1 MFWRGRVVKQMG
13 KCMVSFWSV
22 ERQPCQKLDGFAF
35 RRRRMSALD
44 APRQKPPVVCRKL
57 SGTANGRRRACYL
70 RAMRYFIVSH
80 NAALALLAHMPNPR
94 FGDSEPEIVSIAG
107 ACALLDQEAQEVI
120 DRYDLGIETL
130 DLLVPSRADR
140 RRSKHVKTHLCTNEL
155 PAGSFISLGHWM
167 GDLDAYVC
175 SPELAFLQ
183 TAHDGDA
190 AAAIYAGYAMTSD
203 YRLDNLAPGGV
214 TSRDAGMRDGR
225 LTTKE
230 LIAAYLDR
238 ASKVRGAAKAKAL
251 LPYVEEGS
259 RSPRESGLCMF
270 MSLPARYG
278 GLALGKAELNKKY
291 FIRDGYND
299 GRNRKLRVLER
310 TPDITLTAKAEV
322 GLDKVRA
329 GLLPEVLTA
338 LIDYDSDAI
347 HDGSEKIHKDAERRN
362 ELQLLNGV
370 AYFTVTTDQASD
382 YEKLVRLCERIR
394 RKLHRRK
401 RPIFYKPMTE
411 EARYLAQARLETK
424 RFKLWQTVIET
435 HQHW

>member
-1 MFWRGRVVKQMG
+1 
-13 KCMVSFWSV
+13 
-22 ERQPCQKLDGFAF
+22 
-35 RRRRMSALD
+35 
-44 APRQKPPVVCRKL
+44 
-57 SGTANGRRRACYL
+57 
-70 RAMRYFIVSH
+70 
-80 NAALALLAHMPNPR
+80 MPNPR
-94 FGDSEPEIVSIAG
+94 FGDSEPEVVSIAG
-107 ACALLDQEAQEVI
+107 ACALLDQEVQEVI

-183 TAHDGDA
+183 AVHDGDA

-214 TSRDAGMRDGR
+214 TSRDAGMRDGK

-251 LPYVEEGS
+251 LPYVVEGS

-270 MSLPARYG
+270 MSLPAHYG
-278 GLALGKAELNKKY
+278 GFALGKAELNKKY

-322 GLDKVRA
+322 GMYKVKA
-329 GLLPEVLTA
+329 GLLPEVLAA

-347 HDGSEKIHKDAERRN
+347 HDGREKIRKDAERRN
-362 ELQLLNGV
+362 ELELLSDV

-382 YEKLVRLCERIR
+382 YEKLVRLCERVR
-394 RKLHRRK
+394 RKLHRNK
-401 RPIFYKPMTE
+401 RPIFNKPMSE
-411 EARYLAQARLETK
+411 EQRYFALKRVETK
-424 RFKLWQTVIET
+424 RFKLWQTVIEAR
-435 HQHW
+435 QHW

>member
-1 MFWRGRVVKQMG
+1 MG
-13 KCMVSFWSV
+13 
-22 ERQPCQKLDGFAF
+22 
-35 RRRRMSALD
+35 
-44 APRQKPPVVCRKL
+44 
-57 SGTANGRRRACYL
+57 
-70 RAMRYFIVSH
+70 YFIVSH
-80 NAALALLAHMPNPR
+80 NAALALLAHIPNPR
-94 FGDSEPEIVSIAG
+94 FGDSEPEVVSIAG
-107 ACALLDQEAQEVI
+107 ACALCDQEAQEFI
-120 DRYDLGIETL
+120 DRYDLGIDTL
-130 DLLVPSRADR
+130 DVLVPKRADR
-140 RRSKHVKTHLCTNEL
+140 RRTKHVATHLCTNEL
-155 PAGSFISLGHWM
+155 PAGSFISLGHWR

-183 TAHDGDA
+183 AAHDDDA
-190 AAAIYAGYAMTSD
+190 AEAIYAGYAMTSD
-203 YRLDNLAPGGV
+203 YRLDNLVPGGV
-214 TSRDAGMRDGR
+214 TSRDAGMRDGG

-230 LIAAYLDR
+230 LIAAYLGR

-251 LPYVEEGS
+251 LSYVKEGS

-270 MSLPARYG
+270 MSLPAHYG
-278 GLALGKAELNKKY
+278 GLALGEAELNKKY

-338 LIDYDSDAI
+338 LVDYDSDAI
-347 HDGSEKIHKDAERRN
+347 HDGREKIRKDAERRN

-394 RKLHRRK
+394 RKLHRNK
-401 RPIFYKPMTE
+401 RPIFNKSMSE
-411 EARYLAQARLETK
+411 EQRYFALARVETK
-424 RFKLWQTVIET
+424 RFKLWQTVIES
-435 HQHW
+435 HLHW

>member
-1 MFWRGRVVKQMG
+1 
-13 KCMVSFWSV
+13 
-22 ERQPCQKLDGFAF
+22 
-35 RRRRMSALD
+35 
-44 APRQKPPVVCRKL
+44 
-57 SGTANGRRRACYL
+57 
-70 RAMRYFIVSH
+70 MRYFIVSH

-94 FGDSEPEIVSIAG
+94 FGDSGPEVVSIAG
-107 ACALLDQEAQEVI
+107 ACALLDQEAREAI
-120 DRYDLGIETL
+120 DHYDLGIETL
-130 DLLVPSRADR
+130 DLLVPSRAGR

-183 TAHDGDA
+183 TVHDGDA
-190 AAAIYAGYAMTSD
+190 AAAVYAGYAMTSD

-230 LIAAYLDR
+230 LIAAYIEK
-238 ASKVRGAAKAKAL
+238 SPKVRGLAKAKAL
-251 LPYVEEGS
+251 LAYVIEGS

-278 GLALGKAELNKKY
+278 GYALGKAELNKKV

-310 TPDITLTAKAEV
+310 TPDITLSAKVEV
-322 GLDKVRA
+322 GMDKVKA

-338 LIDYDSDAI
+338 MVDYDSDAI
-347 HDGSEKIHKDAERRN
+347 HDGREKIYKDAERRN
-362 ELQLLNGV
+362 ELELLSGV
-370 AYFTVTTDQASD
+370 AHFTVTTDQAND
-382 YEKLVRLCERIR
+382 YDKLIRLCERIR
-394 RKLHRRK
+394 RKLHRNK
-401 RPIFYKPMTE
+401 RPIFNKPMSE
-411 EARYLAQARLETK
+411 EQRYFALKRVEAKRFELWQAVIEAR
-424 RFKLWQTVIET
+424 
-435 HQHW
+435 QHW

>member
-1 MFWRGRVVKQMG
+1 
-13 KCMVSFWSV
+13 
-22 ERQPCQKLDGFAF
+22 
-35 RRRRMSALD
+35 MSTLD
-44 APRQKPPVVCRKL
+44 APRQKPPVICRKL

-70 RAMRYFIVSH
+70 RAMGYFIVSH

-94 FGDSEPEIVSIAG
+94 FGDSEPEVMSIAG
-107 ACALLDQEAQEVI
+107 ACALSDQEAQEVI

-140 RRSKHVKTHLCTNEL
+140 RRSQHVKTHLCTNEL

-183 TAHDGDA
+183 AAHDGDA

-203 YRLDNLAPGGV
+203 YRLDNLAPGEV

-251 LPYVEEGS
+251 LPYVVEGS

-270 MSLPARYG
+270 MSLPAHCG
-278 GLALGKAELNKKY
+278 GLALGEAELNKKY

-322 GLDKVRA
+322 GLDKVKA

-382 YEKLVRLCERIR
+382 YDKLVRLCERIR
-394 RKLHRRK
+394 RKLRRNK
-401 RPIFYKPMTE
+401 RPIFNRPMSE
-411 EARYLAQARLETK
+411 EQRYFALKRVETK
-424 RFKLWQTVIET
+424 RFKLWQTVIEAR
-435 HQHW
+435 QHW

>member
-1 MFWRGRVVKQMG
+1 
-13 KCMVSFWSV
+13 
-22 ERQPCQKLDGFAF
+22 
-35 RRRRMSALD
+35 
-44 APRQKPPVVCRKL
+44 
-57 SGTANGRRRACYL
+57 
-70 RAMRYFIVSH
+70 MRYFIVSH
-80 NAALALLAHMPNPR
+80 NAALALLAHIPNPR
-94 FGDSEPEIVSIAG
+94 FGDSEPEVVSIAG

-120 DRYDLGIETL
+120 DRYDLGVETL

-140 RRSKHVKTHLCTNEL
+140 RRSQHVKTHLCTNEL

-183 TAHDGDA
+183 AAHDGDA

-214 TSRDAGMRDGR
+214 TSRDAGMRDGK

-270 MSLPARYG
+270 MSLPAYYG

-310 TPDITLTAKAEV
+310 APDITLTAKAEV

-362 ELQLLNGV
+362 ELQMLNGV

-394 RKLHRRK
+394 RKLHRNK
-401 RPIFYKPMTE
+401 RPIFNKPMSE
-411 EARYLAQARLETK
+411 EQRYFALKRVETK
-424 RFKLWQTVIET
+424 RFKLWQTVIEAR
-435 HQHW
+435 QHW

>member
-1 MFWRGRVVKQMG
+1 
-13 KCMVSFWSV
+13 
-22 ERQPCQKLDGFAF
+22 
-35 RRRRMSALD
+35 MSTLD
-44 APRQKPPVVCRKL
+44 APRRKLLVVCRKL
-57 SGTANGRRRACYL
+57 ARVTSRRRRACYL
-70 RAMRYFIVSH
+70 RAMGYFIVSH
-80 NAALALLAHMPNPR
+80 NAALALLAHIPNPR
-94 FGDSEPEIVSIAG
+94 FGDSEPEVVSIAD
-107 ACALLDQEAQEVI
+107 ACALCDQEAQEFI

-155 PAGSFISLGHWM
+155 PAGSFISLGHWR

-183 TAHDGDA
+183 AAHDDDA

-214 TSRDAGMRDGR
+214 RSRDAGMRDGK
-225 LTTKE
+225 LTTRE

-251 LPYVEEGS
+251 LPYVVEGS

-278 GLALGKAELNKKY
+278 GYALGKAELNKKV

-299 GRNRKLRVLER
+299 GRNRRLRVLER
-310 TPDITLTAKAEV
+310 TPDITLTAKVEV
-322 GLDKVRA
+322 GMDKVKA

-338 LIDYDSDAI
+338 MVDYDSDAI
-347 HDGSEKIHKDAERRN
+347 HDGGEKIHKDAERRN
-362 ELQLLNGV
+362 ELQLLSGV
-370 AYFTVTTDQASD
+370 AYFTVTTDQAND
-382 YEKLVRLCERIR
+382 YDKLVRLCERIR
-394 RKLHRRK
+394 RKLHRNK
-401 RPIFYKPMTE
+401 RPIFNKPMSE
-411 EARYLAQARLETK
+411 EQRYFALKRVETK
-424 RFKLWQTVIET
+424 RFKLWQTVIEAR
-435 HQHW
+435 QH

>member
-1 MFWRGRVVKQMG
+1 
-13 KCMVSFWSV
+13 
-22 ERQPCQKLDGFAF
+22 
-35 RRRRMSALD
+35 
-44 APRQKPPVVCRKL
+44 
-57 SGTANGRRRACYL
+57 
-70 RAMRYFIVSH
+70 MRYFIVSH

-94 FGDSEPEIVSIAG
+94 FGDSEPEVVSIAD
-107 ACALLDQEAQEVI
+107 ACVLLDQEAQEVI

-130 DLLVPSRADR
+130 DLLVPSRTDR

-214 TSRDAGMRDGR
+214 TSRDAGMCDGR

-238 ASKVRGAAKAKAL
+238 ASKVRGTVKAKAL

-278 GLALGKAELNKKY
+278 GYALGKAELNKKV

-299 GRNRKLRVLER
+299 GRNRRLRVLER
-310 TPDITLTAKAEV
+310 TPDITLTAKVEV
-322 GLDKVRA
+322 GMDKVKA

-338 LIDYDSDAI
+338 MVDYDSDAI

-362 ELQLLNGV
+362 ELQLLSGV
-370 AYFTVTTDQASD
+370 AYFTVTTDQAND
-382 YEKLVRLCERIR
+382 YDKLVRLCERIR
-394 RKLHRRK
+394 RKLHRNK
-401 RPIFYKPMTE
+401 RPIFNKPMSE
-411 EARYLAQARLETK
+411 EQRYFALKRVETK
-424 RFKLWQTVIET
+424 RFKLWQTVIEAR
-435 HQHW
+435 QHW

>member
-1 MFWRGRVVKQMG
+1 MRCG
-13 KCMVSFWSV
+13 K
-22 ERQPCQKLDGFAF
+22 
-35 RRRRMSALD
+35 
-44 APRQKPPVVCRKL
+44 KPPVVCRKL
-57 SGTANGRRRACYL
+57 SGTASGCRRACYL

-80 NAALALLAHMPNPR
+80 NAALALLAHIPNPR
-94 FGDSEPEIVSIAG
+94 FGDSEPEAVSIAG

-183 TAHDGDA
+183 AAHDGDA
-190 AAAIYAGYAMTSD
+190 AEAIYAGYAMTSD

-238 ASKVRGAAKAKAL
+238 APKVRGAVKAKAL
-251 LPYVEEGS
+251 LPYVVEGS
-259 RSPRESGLCMF
+259 RSPRESGLCML
-270 MSLPARYG
+270 MSLPAYYG

-329 GLLPEVLTA
+329 GLLPEVFTA
-338 LIDYDSDAI
+338 LVDYDSDAI

-362 ELQLLNGV
+362 ELQMLNGV
-370 AYFTVTTDQASD
+370 AYFTVTTDQAND

-394 RKLHRRK
+394 RKLHRNK
-401 RPIFYKPMTE
+401 RPIFNKPMSE
-411 EARYLAQARLETK
+411 EQRYFALNRVETK
-424 RFKLWQTVIET
+424 RFKLWQTVIEAC
-435 HQHW
+435 QHW

>member
-1 MFWRGRVVKQMG
+1 
-13 KCMVSFWSV
+13 
-22 ERQPCQKLDGFAF
+22 
-35 RRRRMSALD
+35 
-44 APRQKPPVVCRKL
+44 
-57 SGTANGRRRACYL
+57 
-70 RAMRYFIVSH
+70 MRYFIVSH
-80 NAALALLAHMPNPR
+80 NAALALLAHIPNPR
-94 FGDSEPEIVSIAG
+94 FGDSEPEVVSIAG
-107 ACALLDQEAQEVI
+107 ACVLLDQEAQEVI

-183 TAHDGDA
+183 AAHDGDA
-190 AAAIYAGYAMTSD
+190 AEAIYAGYAMTSD

-214 TSRDAGMRDGR
+214 TSRDAGMRDGK

-251 LPYVEEGS
+251 LAYVVEGS
-259 RSPRESGLCMF
+259 RSPRESGLCML
-270 MSLPARYG
+270 MSLPAYYG

-329 GLLPEVLTA
+329 GLLPEVFTA
-338 LIDYDSDAI
+338 LVDYDSDAI
-347 HDGSEKIHKDAERRN
+347 HDGREKIHKDAERRN
-362 ELQLLNGV
+362 ELELLDGV
-370 AYFTVTTDQASD
+370 AYFTVTTDQAND
-382 YEKLVRLCERIR
+382 HDKLVRLCERIR
-394 RKLHRRK
+394 RKLHRNK
-401 RPIFYKPMTE
+401 RPIFNKRMSE
-411 EARYLAQARLETK
+411 EQRYFALKRVEMK
-424 RFKLWQTVIET
+424 RFRLWHAVVKA
-435 HQHW
+435 HQYW

>member
-1 MFWRGRVVKQMG
+1 
-13 KCMVSFWSV
+13 
-22 ERQPCQKLDGFAF
+22 
-35 RRRRMSALD
+35 MS
-44 APRQKPPVVCRKL
+44 
-57 SGTANGRRRACYL
+57 
-70 RAMRYFIVSH
+70 YFIVSH
-80 NAALALLAHMPNPR
+80 NAALALLAHLPNPR
-94 FGDSEPEIVSIAG
+94 FGDSEPEVVSIAG
-107 ACALLDQEAQEVI
+107 ACALSDQEAQDFI
-120 DRYDLGIETL
+120 DRYDLGIQAL

-140 RRSKHVKTHLCTNEL
+140 RQSKHVKTHLCTNEL

-167 GDLDAYVC
+167 GDLGAYVC
-175 SPELAFLQ
+175 SPELAFVQ
-183 TAHDGDA
+183 AAHGSSA
-190 AAAIYAGYAMTSD
+190 VEAIYAGYAMTSD

-214 TSRDAGMRDGR
+214 TSRDAGMRDGK

-251 LPYVEEGS
+251 LPYVVEGS

-270 MSLPARYG
+270 MSLPAHYG

-322 GLDKVRA
+322 GMGKVKA

-362 ELQLLNGV
+362 ELQMLNGV

-382 YEKLVRLCERIR
+382 YDKLVRLCERIR
-394 RKLHRRK
+394 RKLHRNK
-401 RPIFYKPMTE
+401 RPIFNKPMSE
-411 EARYLAQARLETK
+411 EQRYFALKRVETK
-424 RFKLWQTVIET
+424 RFKLWQTVIEAR
-435 HQHW
+435 QHW

>member
-1 MFWRGRVVKQMG
+1 MRRGK
-13 KCMVSFWSV
+13 
-22 ERQPCQKLDGFAF
+22 KL
-35 RRRRMSALD
+35 L
-44 APRQKPPVVCRKL
+44 VVCRKL
-57 SGTANGRRRACYL
+57 ARVTSRRRRACYL
-70 RAMRYFIVSH
+70 RAMGHFIVSH
-80 NAALALLAHMPNPR
+80 NAALALLAHIPNPR
-94 FGDSEPEIVSIAG
+94 FGDSEPEVVSIAD
-107 ACALLDQEAQEVI
+107 ACALCDQEAQEFI

-155 PAGSFISLGHWM
+155 PAGSFISLGHWR

-183 TAHDGDA
+183 AAHDDDA

-230 LIAAYLDR
+230 LIAAYIEK
-238 ASKVRGAAKAKAL
+238 SPKVRDLAKAKAL
-251 LPYVEEGS
+251 LAYVIEGS

-270 MSLPARYG
+270 MSLPTRYG
-278 GLALGKAELNKKY
+278 GYALGKAELNKKV

-299 GRNRKLRVLER
+299 GRNRRLRVLER
-310 TPDITLTAKAEV
+310 TPDITLTAKVEV
-322 GLDKVRA
+322 GMDKVKA

-338 LIDYDSDAI
+338 MVDYDSDAI

-362 ELQLLNGV
+362 ELQMLNGV

-424 RFKLWQTVIET
+424 RFKLWQTVIEA

>member
-1 MFWRGRVVKQMG
+1 
-13 KCMVSFWSV
+13 
-22 ERQPCQKLDGFAF
+22 
-35 RRRRMSALD
+35 
-44 APRQKPPVVCRKL
+44 
-57 SGTANGRRRACYL
+57 
-70 RAMRYFIVSH
+70 MRYFIVSH

-94 FGDSEPEIVSIAG
+94 FGDSEPEVVSIAD
-107 ACALLDQEAQEVI
+107 ACALSDQEAQEVI
-120 DRYDLGIETL
+120 DCYDLGVETL

-155 PAGSFISLGHWM
+155 PAGSFISLSHWM

-183 TAHDGDA
+183 AAHDGDA

-230 LIAAYLDR
+230 LIAAYIEK
-238 ASKVRGAAKAKAL
+238 SPKVRDLAKAKAL
-251 LPYVEEGS
+251 LAYVIEGS

-278 GLALGKAELNKKY
+278 GYALGKAELNKKV

-299 GRNRKLRVLER
+299 GRNRRLRVLER
-310 TPDITLTAKAEV
+310 TPDMTLTAKVEV
-322 GLDKVRA
+322 GMDKVKA

-338 LIDYDSDAI
+338 MVDYDSDAI

-362 ELQLLNGV
+362 ELQMLNGV

-411 EARYLAQARLETK
+411 EARYLAQARVETK
-424 RFKLWQTVIET
+424 RFKLWQTVIEAR
-435 HQHW
+435 QHW

>member
-1 MFWRGRVVKQMG
+1 
-13 KCMVSFWSV
+13 
-22 ERQPCQKLDGFAF
+22 
-35 RRRRMSALD
+35 MS
-44 APRQKPPVVCRKL
+44 
-57 SGTANGRRRACYL
+57 
-70 RAMRYFIVSH
+70 YFIVSH
-80 NAALALLAHMPNPR
+80 NAALALLAHIPNPR
-94 FGDSEPEIVSIAG
+94 FGDSEPEVVSIAG
-107 ACALLDQEAQEVI
+107 ACALSDQEAQEFI
-120 DRYDLGIETL
+120 DRYDLGIDVL
-130 DLLVPSRADR
+130 DLMVPTRAGR
-140 RRSKHVKTHLCTNEL
+140 RRTKHVATHLCTNEL
-155 PAGSFISLGHWM
+155 PAGSFISLGHWR

-183 TAHDGDA
+183 AAHDGDA
-190 AAAIYAGYAMTSD
+190 PEAIYAGYAMTSD

-230 LIAAYLDR
+230 LIAAYIEK
-238 ASKVRGAAKAKAL
+238 SPKVRDVAKAKAL
-251 LPYVEEGS
+251 LAYVIEGS

-278 GLALGKAELNKKY
+278 GYALGKAELNKKY
-291 FIRDGYND
+291 FIRDGYSA
-299 GRNRKLRVLER
+299 GRKRELRVLER

-347 HDGSEKIHKDAERRN
+347 HDGSEKIQKDAERRN
-362 ELQLLNGV
+362 ELQMLNGV
-370 AYFTVTTDQASD
+370 AYFTVTTDQASH

-401 RPIFYKPMTE
+401 RPLFNKPMSE
-411 EARYLAQARLETK
+411 EARYLAQARTETR
-424 RFKLWQTVIET
+424 RFKLWQTVIAA
-435 HQHW
+435 QRHW